1 MAEIAEQTE
10 QVTISERDLDG
21 FVRTPAVIY
30 PAELGFV
37 SLLKSDLARFLSMKN
52 PLFRSEK
59 DFSYWVAYRGTRPVG
74 RILAHIHR
82 ASNELFAQKRAYF
95 GYFDCENDLGTARL
109 LLSKAESFAREHEM
123 TELIGNFNM
132 TAMQQ
137 IGVVVKLHA
146 NYHYTDQAHAP
157 EYVAKLLETYGFTPT
172 FPMVTHETDIQALD
186 PERLLGPKQK
196 KILADPSYKFVDLKS
211 RPVKEIIEAMRHC
224 LNSGFVDN
232 PMFVPLTWDEIFFQ
246 AKDMM
251 LVIDRH
257 ISSMVEH
264 DGQPI
269 GVIVCIP
276 NLNPFLKAIGS
287 KFGLTMIYHFLVHKF
302 RRDSAVI
309 IFYSVD
315 KKYHELGV
323 NGAMLY
329 RTMAALRKRGYR
341 KLGGTW
347 ISLENKSSL
356 RQAEKLNA
364 RVMHELALYRKA
376 LV

>member
-1 MAEIAEQTE
+1 MDALMQLK
-10 QVTISERDLDG
+10 ERDFDG
-21 FVRTPAVIY
+21 FFKVPMAVY
-30 PAELGFV
+30 PKELGFV
-37 SLLKSDLARFLSMKN
+37 SLLKSDLERFLSLKN
-52 PLFRSEK
+52 PLFKSEK
-59 DFSYWVAYRGTRPVG
+59 DFSFWVAYRDAKPVG
-74 RILAHIHR
+74 RILAHLHR

-95 GYFDCENDLGTARL
+95 GYFDCENNLETARAL
-109 LLSKAESFAREHEM
+109 LTKAEEFARGHGM
-123 TELIGNFNM
+123 SELIGNFNM

-137 IGVVVKLHA
+137 IGVVTQLSA
-146 NYHYTDQAHAP
+146 DYHYTDQAHAP
-157 EYVAKLLETYGFTPT
+157 EYIAQLLADAGFSPT
-172 FPMVTHETDIQALD
+172 FPMVTHESDIQALN
-186 PERLLGPKQK
+186 PEALLGAKQK
-196 KILADPSYKFVDLKS
+196 NVLNDPAYRFVDLKS

-224 LNSGFVDN
+224 LNSGFIDN
-232 PMFVPLTWDEIFFQ
+232 PMFVPLTWDEIYFQ

-264 DGQPI
+264 NGTPI

-287 KFGLTMIYHFLVHKF
+287 QFGVTMLYHFLVHKF

-329 RTMAALRKRGYR
+329 KTMAALKQRGYK

-356 RQAEKLNA
+356 RQVEKING
-364 RVMHELALYRKA
+364 RVMHELALFRKE
-376 LV
+376 LT